1 VLLWFFTTARVA
13 QPPLGATVN
22 KQQLIMDFWGNS
34 SYYWTFGAT
43 AVITGLLGQ
52 QQLLVDFGN
61 ILTDEQ
67 DFLGGLLLNSAL
79 SLLRP
84 TVGEHRPEDERVGD
98 GRFPFKSIA
107 ALTSKRTNLSP
118 FTKGCRDRGAS
129 SANNVNFLR
138 AFGPTAEKGVREVP
152 RPPLKAEF
160 NSVFRQRLK
169 MRLFRR

>member
-1 VLLWFFTTARVA
+1 
-13 QPPLGATVN
+13 
-22 KQQLIMDFWGNS
+22 MDFWGNS

-43 AVITGLLGQ
+43 AVISGFWL
-52 QQLLVDFGN
+52 N

-79 SLLRP
+79 SLFWDR
-84 TVGEHRPEDERVGD
+84 VGALRPEDERVGD
-98 GRFPFKSIA
+98 GRFPCKSIA

-138 AFGPTAEKGVREVP
+138 AFGPTAEKNGREVP
-152 RPPLKAEF
+152 RPPVKAEF
-160 NSVFRQRLK
+160 NSELK
-169 MRLFRR
+169 YGLLN